1 LKTYLDFPKFSF
13 AIHFESGDVPMEELV
28 PFFKTFSTIFYFKF
42 CELRKVLVESIKI
55 LKGFEFV

>member
-1 LKTYLDFPKFSF
+1 
-13 AIHFESGDVPMEELV
+13 MEELV

-42 CELRKVLVESIKI
+42 CELGKVLVESIKI